1 MSQSAALY
9 RGHVLVVDDDPF
21 NRQMIG
27 ACLGREGYTFDEA
40 ENGFVA
46 LEKIGSSSYDVV
58 LLDIDMPEL
67 NGIEVLRT
75 LKNDISLR
83 HLPVIVVSASGE
95 LDNAMLCIEMGAEDY
110 LPKPFNPL
118 VLRTRLNACL
128 LRKRWHD
135 QEQSYLKQLEVERS
149 KSDALLLNILPP
161 PIAQRLKEGETL
173 IADHYNEVTILFAD
187 LVGFTSLSTV
197 VQPKEIVFLLNEI
210 FSSFDRLA
218 DAQRLEKI
226 KTIGD
231 CYMVAGGLIT
241 PRDDH
246 ADAVATMALEML
258 NVIEKINRD
267 YNTSLHVR
275 IGINS
280 GPVVA
285 GVIGHR
291 KFIYDLWGD
300 SVNTASRM
308 ESHSKPDRIQ
318 VTEATYE
325 LLKQN
330 FELEAR
336 GEIEVKGKGPMK
348 TYWLWDRKT
357 QNLQKSI

>member
-1 MSQSAALY
+1 MSQSASLY

-27 ACLGREGYTFDEA
+27 DCLGREGYTFDQA
-40 ENGFVA
+40 ENGFIA
-46 LEKIGSSSYDVV
+46 LEKIGSSDYDVV

-75 LKNDISLR
+75 LKNNITLR

-95 LDNAMLCIEMGAEDY
+95 FDSAIRCIEMGAEDY

-128 LRKRWHD
+128 QRKRWHD
-135 QEQSYLKQLEVERS
+135 QEQSYIKQIETERA

-161 PIAQRLKEGETL
+161 AIATRLKEGETL
-173 IADHYNEVTILFAD
+173 IADNFADVTILFAD

-197 VQPKEIVFLLNEI
+197 VSPKEIVFLLNEI
-210 FSSFDRLA
+210 FTAFDQLA
-218 DAQRLEKI
+218 DEQSLEKI

-241 PRDDH
+241 ARKDH
-246 ADAVATMALEML
+246 AEAVANMALGML
-258 NVIEKINRD
+258 KVIERLNRE
-267 YNTSLHVR
+267 YKTSLHLR

-308 ESHSKPDRIQ
+308 ESHGKPDHIQ
-318 VTEATYE
+318 VTQATYDH
-325 LLKQN
+325 LKQSFK
-330 FELEAR
+330 FESR
-336 GEIEVKGKGPMK
+336 GEIEVKGKGPMI
-348 TYWLWDRKT
+348 TYWLQGKKT
-357 QNLQKSI
+357 AKS